1 MSDDLW
7 LAFMS
12 VGLVAP
18 AMLALLYITFSGR
31 LGHTEDARY
40 LPIMD
45 PEHDFWDTQEDPEA
59 RERGSER

>member
-12 VGLVAP
+12 MALVAP
-18 AMLALLYITFSGR
+18 VMLALLCITFSGR

-45 PEHDFWDTQEDPEA
+45 PEHDFWDTEEDPEA
-59 RERGSER
+59 QEGGER